1 MMEITPQ
8 TMMREFLRDSEMKGM
23 SKLINMIEEMS
34 LISQTGILL
43 LKIAIMTMIK
53 N

>member
-1 MMEITPQ
+1 MTEITLR
-8 TMMREFLRDSEMKGM
+8 TMMREFLRDSEMKVM
-23 SKLINMIEEMS
+23 SKLINMIEGMS
-34 LISQTGILL
+34 LISQMGILP